1 VVRGGGNNSF
11 EQICCVYDSF
21 ANEKVSLAVY
31 KIVLEQSKY
40 NRINMYV
47 KKLYNV
53 DTVECGINL
62 SLQIDKT
69 SGNLSFQE

>member
-1 VVRGGGNNSF
+1 MVRGGGGNNSF
-11 EQICCVYDSF
+11 EQIFCVYDSF

-40 NRINMYV
+40 NRINMYF
-47 KKLYNV
+47 KKLYHV

-62 SLQIDKT
+62 SLQI
-69 SGNLSFQE
+69 